1 MIMCAKQNNEHI
13 TRAKEVFDMESD
25 AILGL
30 KSQINEDF
38 SKAVELIYN
47 TKGRLIITGIGK
59 AGIIGQKISA
69 TLASTGTPSVWVHSA
84 EALHG
89 DLGRI
94 TKKDTVMMLSN
105 SGESEEVIKLIPV
118 LKKIGTP
125 IIAITGNESS
135 TLARYSDLLL
145 LIKVNREACPLN
157 LAPTTSTTAMLAM
170 GDALAVCL
178 IEKRNF
184 RKDDFALFHPGGLL
198 GKRLLLKVKDIMR
211 TGKAC
216 PQASPNEKVRDVLL
230 KITQARAGAAIITDK
245 NNKLIGIFTDGDL
258 RRHLEEAP
266 DIVSKQVKDVMT
278 SCPLSINEE
287 DMAQDAFNVLQ
298 SKKIDELPV
307 VNNAGKVVGMLDV
320 QDLLKAGL

>member
-1 MIMCAKQNNEHI
+1 MCAKQNNEHI